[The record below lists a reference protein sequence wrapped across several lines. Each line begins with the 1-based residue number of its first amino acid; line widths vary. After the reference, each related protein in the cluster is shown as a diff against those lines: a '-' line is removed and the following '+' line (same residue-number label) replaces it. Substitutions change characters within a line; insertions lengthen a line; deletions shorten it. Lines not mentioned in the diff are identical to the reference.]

1 MQICTPFKSLVWAYY
16 RIYILLSTVG
26 LWRYLVFRTS
36 IRKAL
41 LWMWWINIVMQEIVS
56 SLFNALF
63 IHAENSQC
71 IKNTFLESKEFNTMV
86 LSYSHTTLFGTQRRC
101 LLPWKWPRKSCTKRH
116 TLLAIL
122 RYVSQVSKKTIEKKN
137 FYIVKLWNWKFTNP
151 TANTVQQAQLFQIRN
166 WQWRHNSL
174 RWSTDDVTNQ

>member
-122 RYVSQVSKKTIEKKN
+122 RYVSQVSKKTIEKKLLHCE
-137 FYIVKLWNWKFTNP
+137 IMKLKIHKSNCKHC
-151 TANTVQQAQLFQIRN
+151 TA
-166 WQWRHNSL
+166 
-174 RWSTDDVTNQ
+174 STTISDPKLTMKA